1 MTYNAQKSCDK
12 VVELSIAALV
22 SVQTGR
28 AAALVANV
36 SLKAPLVAR

>member
-12 VVELSIAALV
+12 VVELSIAAL
-22 SVQTGR
+22 VQTGR